1 MTAVHIQIEGIYPP
15 VATPFQDGGEIAFS
29 HLRSN
34 LERWE
39 AEPLSGYVVGGSN
52 GEFTSLSNSERVELV
67 RLMRENSDPT
77 RLVISGS
84 GLPSTQATIDLGLE
98 MADAG
103 ASALLVITP
112 IYFKSMM
119 NHDALVKHFHA
130 IADGSSLPILLYNMP
145 ANTGIDMSVETILAA
160 AEHPNIVGIKDSS
173 GRVDKI
179 GALVQGAPEGFF
191 VLAGSAGYL
200 LGALAMGAVGVVAAL
215 ANISGKALREILED
229 YLSGDLIQAR
239 VKQLRLIEINHAV
252 TARFGVPGLK
262 AAMDMMGYY
271 GGPVRPPLQDLGE
284 EGRAVLRKL
293 LLEAVLL

>member
-1 MTAVHIQIEGIYPP
+1 MTAAHIQIEGIFPP
-15 VATPFQDGGEIAFS
+15 VATPFQEAGEIGYQ

-52 GEFTSLSNSERVELV
+52 GEFTSLSNSERVEMV
-67 RLMRENSDPT
+67 RFMRENSDPA
-77 RLVISGS
+77 RLVIAGS

-98 MADAG
+98 MTDAG

-119 NHDALVKHFHA
+119 SHDVLVKHFHA
-130 IADGSSLPILLYNMP
+130 IADGSRSPILLYNMP

-160 AEHPNIVGIKDSS
+160 AEHPNIIGIKDSS

-179 GALVQGAPEGFF
+179 GAVVQGTPEGFV

-200 LGALAMGAVGVVAAL
+200 LAALAMGAVGSVAAL
-215 ANISGKALREILED
+215 ANIAGAALQEILED
-229 YLSGDLIQAR
+229 YQSGDMENAR
-239 VKQLRLIEINHAV
+239 TKQLRLIEVNRAV

-262 AAMDMMGYY
+262 AAMDMLGYY
-271 GGPVRPPLQDLGE
+271 GGPVRTPLQDLGGE
-284 EGRAVLRKL
+284 ERAVLRNL
-293 LLEAVLL
+293 LVEAGLL